1 MSMAAEESAGKKKK
15 RRTFTAEFKAEA
27 VRLVEKT
34 GKSISEVERDLG
46 LARSVLN
53 LWVKQARVDAGKGP
67 QGALTSEEKAELTR
81 LRKQVRDLEL
91 EKSLLKKWVAYCAK
105 ENE

>member
-1 MSMAAEESAGKKKK
+1 MSMAAEETAGRKRK

-46 LARSVLN
+46 LSRSILN
-53 LWVKQARVDAGKGP
+53 LWVKQARIDAGKGP
-67 QGALTSEEKAELTR
+67 PGALTSEEKAELTR
-81 LRKQVRDLEL
+81 LRKQVRDLEM